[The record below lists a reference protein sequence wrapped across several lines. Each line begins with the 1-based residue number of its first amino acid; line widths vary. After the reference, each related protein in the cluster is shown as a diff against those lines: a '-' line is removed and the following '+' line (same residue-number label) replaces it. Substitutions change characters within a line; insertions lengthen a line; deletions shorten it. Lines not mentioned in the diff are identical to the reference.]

1 MVLVRRTA
9 LAVVIFAMAP
19 PEGAPGHPATML
31 VVLLIVLEL
40 VWRHEHGPVR
50 GACETSLRGLVAGG
64 RAHDNVVVVL
74 VFDRDV
80 SGLGAWTRAGPARR
94 LRRPVCRCRHVD
106 REEVARVHIDDFDD
120 WGPAIE
126 TAHLLAGF
134 TSHRR
139 AQILVQVLV

>member
-1 MVLVRRTA
+1 MLVRRTA

-19 PEGAPGHPATML
+19 PEGAPGHPPTML
-31 VVLLIVLEL
+31 VMLLVVQEL
-40 VWRHEHGPVR
+40 VWLHEHGPVR
-50 GACETSLRGLVAGG
+50 RACETRLRGLVAGG
-64 RAHDNVVVVL
+64 RAHDHVVVVL
-74 VFDRDV
+74 ISDRDV
-80 SGLGAWTRAGPARR
+80 SGLGAWTRAGPAGR

-126 TAHLLAGF
+126 TAHLLPGF
-134 TSHRR
+134 TSHRC